1 MDILIGRVKKVLDN
15 KVVQFYVNNAID
27 DAIAYPLFTLREPRE
42 EDELV
47 IFSICT
53 EFHST
58 YLYTTLSFDN
68 ESIDMNILGLHIVV
82 TTDNGSRVVEI
93 KGENGEVPT
102 AIPDK
107 NTPEF
112 KGIFN
117 CQQTCA
123 YTGLPIRSNT
133 FKY

>member
-27 DAIAYPLFTLREPRE
+27 DAIAYPLFTLREPRD

-68 ESIDMNILGLHIVV
+68 ESIDMNILGLHIKVKEGNIV
-82 TTDNGSRVVEI
+82 KIE
-93 KGENGEVPT
+93 GENGQPPA
-102 AIPDK
+102 AIPDED
-107 NTPEF
+107 TAQG